1 MTRGVFHAFSGSP
14 ETFRELD
21 RLGEW
26 HVGIGGVLTY
36 KNASIAKTITEIPD
50 TRILLETDS
59 PYLSTGNRSEARG
72 MKSSRIPLIAELL
85 AGLKG
90 LSLSELADRTTSN
103 AQKLFR
109 L

>member
-1 MTRGVFHAFSGSP
+1 M
-14 ETFRELD
+14 
-21 RLGEW
+21 
-26 HVGIGGVLTY
+26 GIGGVLTY

-59 PYLSTGNRSEARG
+59 PYLSPVPFRG
-72 MKSSRIPLIAELL
+72 KRNESSRIPLIAELL